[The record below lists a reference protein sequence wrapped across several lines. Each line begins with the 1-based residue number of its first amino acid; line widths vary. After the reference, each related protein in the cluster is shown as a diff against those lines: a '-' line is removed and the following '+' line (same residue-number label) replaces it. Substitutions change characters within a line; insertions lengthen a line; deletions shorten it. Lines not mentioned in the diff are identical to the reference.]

1 MINVKNDKEL
11 KGKLNKRITLPNNV
25 ENKLSEAY
33 QQIRV
38 KSSMAN
44 STMVAYKKLKLKRWM
59 AVAAT
64 FALFSATTVGVL
76 AAKGF
81 FTSDITA
88 SVDKEGNA
96 AVTYDYDID
105 YEATPGVFELATGY
119 LPEGY
124 QEFEQGKYQRSEQ
137 EWISVFVNS
146 TASLEWA
153 GETKQIPGAML
164 EEKITIAGM
173 EADILSVNTAEA
185 EQETKLIILRNT
197 LAGYEVEIYGGE
209 KTSIDDLKK
218 FAEEMTVTRV
228 SDDTYMTE
236 EEKIL
241 MQIKEGKISEEE
253 GQELLEQK
261 GMDGELTR

>member
-1 MINVKNDKEL
+1 MINVKNDKDL
-11 KGKLNKRITLPNNV
+11 KEKLNKGITLPNNV
-25 ENKLSEAY
+25 ENKMSEAY

-44 STMVAYKKLKLKRWM
+44 STVVAYKKPKMRRWM

-76 AAKGF
+76 AATGF
-81 FTSDITA
+81 FSSNTTA
-88 SVDKEGNA
+88 SVDKEGNE

-105 YEATPGVFELATGY
+105 YEATPGVFELTAGY

-124 QEFEQGKYQRSEQ
+124 GEVEQGKYQRSEN
-137 EWISVFVNS
+137 EWISALVNS
-146 TASLEWA
+146 TASLEWT

-164 EEKITIAGM
+164 EEKTTIAGM
-173 EADILSVNTAEA
+173 EADILSVKTAEA
-185 EQETKLIILRNT
+185 EQETKLIVLRNA
-197 LAGYEVEIYGGE
+197 LEGYEVEVYGGE
-209 KTSIDDLKK
+209 GTSIDELKK
-218 FAEEMTVTRV
+218 FAEGMTVTRV

-241 MQIKEGKISEEE
+241 MQIKEGEISEEE